1 MKGMF
6 KPRNPKKYNGN
17 PTNIIYRS
25 QWELK
30 YMMELDA
37 DKNVIKWSSEEVII
51 HYISPI
57 DNRWHRYFVD
67 FHVVRINKQGLEINQ
82 LIENL
87 DFCFFFKMNL
97 RPLAKKSV
105 IIVFYALKR
114 HEFFSFFSFRKRNS
128 D

>member
-82 LIENL
+82 LIEIKPKKQTMPPVKKKPKKENL
-87 DFCFFFKMNL
+87 
-97 RPLAKKSV
+97 
-105 IIVFYALKR
+105 Y
-114 HEFFSFFSFRKRNS
+114 
-128 D
+128 